1 MEMLL
6 PESGKML
13 SWREIGSSLR
23 RWLFEPSNQYVKI
36 QPRQGR

>member
-13 SWREIGSSLR
+13 SWREIGSSPR
-23 RWLFEPSNQYVKI
+23 RWLLEPSNQYVEI
-36 QPRQGR
+36 QPRRGR